1 MESIDFTHPLYL
13 HPLDTPG
20 TVLVSHQLTRIENYN
35 LCSRSIRIVLLV
47 KNKLRFINSNCARD
61 DFTELL
67 KSQWDR
73 CNTIILSWILNTVSA
88 DLSAG
93 LVFASTAALVWKDL
107 KERFNKVDGSRIFF
121 LHLEIALFTQDSS
134 SGSTPSVNR
143 AYSIVVQDESQRYL
157 SSGVSPLSDATVM
170 YSNSSNLRRGRLNV
184 FPPEFKFTK
193 TKETSSAMVANS
205 DQNDNHY
212 ESSPLTTPLA
222 RFLPRTS
229 IIVCWSSSTKMF
241 MILVMLLLPTLQD
254 LFNGKIMGISKKQ
267 GGLYILQSFGSFL
280 SDNGSKFFSKEC
292 SSLFSSFGIVH
303 QYSFI
308 DTPQQNVVFGCLGYA
323 TQTKPRDKL
332 FPRAI
337 PSIFMGYLD
346 TQKDVSSTPSNPP
359 NLYSQQSQSSPCH
372 SVGAPVSPTLVSSRS
387 SNVPVDHA
395 VRSFYLISD
404 HISYSHLPFHT
415 QSFISSTS
423 IVEPTS
429 YSDAIKNPLWD
440 TAMQEKIQA
449 LELNNTWCVVPLP
462 LGKVP
467 IGCKWVYKVK
477 FRSNGEVERYKARLV
492 TKGYNQRECVD
503 FVESFSPVAKL
514 VTLPQGFCSQREN
527 MVCRLQ
533 KSIYGLKE
541 GTNIV
546 VMLIYV
552 DDLLIIGNNAAMIE
566 ELKNVKLTSTD
577 YDSGLIENGEK
588 RIDDEVLQGEKEV
601 FQRCQL
607 TTFCDADWV
616 ACLMTRRSITGFCVK
631 LGNSLISWNS
641 KKHNTIARSSAEA
654 EYISMAMVAV
664 EIVWLR
670 GLLIE
675 LGVKDLQPARLYCD
689 SKAALQIATNPKE
702 TLGFDTLGPRGADPA
717 STRLPTALAA
727 SAAATS
733 QPKTPEDHIPAVH
746 ARLRGESPLVVRI
759 KDIDPCVNCLI
770 GKPSSMDKKCSNQI
784 ILNSE
789 VRQWAE
795 DLQRQEGDS
804 LQDDYVSDLASYA
817 SVSLKRNDMQDLR
830 NIWESWDSNKK
841 LQFYQT
847 YGDIPYL
854 LYVEVDDELL
864 RALVQFWNP
873 GYNCFTF
880 NKEDLVPTIEE
891 YTTLLHLE
899 GAVENRIYSKSIKT
913 QPFRVK
919 LAKIAGVR
927 EEWVASRTKQKGESE
942 GIAWTNIKELIQ
954 SHPDIKVR
962 FDLFALGIYGM
973 VIFPKVLGYI
983 EAAVID
989 LFEQLPKKIN
999 PVSAIL
1005 AETFRSLNACRRLG
1019 GGRFSGCTQL
1029 LYVWIRSHFW
1039 RTEKVSYRRFNT
1051 DYSPLKEFLEQEW
1064 LKEIKKDMW
1073 INAFRN
1079 LQSNDIVWRAP
1090 WQIQREFFY
1099 KCGDYN
1105 WIMLLGLWGGIGYAP
1120 LLVIRQYEGRQFVP
1134 ITAGLQSSEFAFHCK
1149 NYKRNIMEAVTAWKT
1164 TFCIRA
1170 KAAKEMLTPD
1180 YEEWRS
1186 VRKNENIP
1194 LPDQNEDISME
1205 DRIKVVPSEIEILRA
1220 EFEAEREGW
1229 SKELEQMRQDKAML
1243 GVDIDFHS
1251 SQCAML
1257 RKDKEKGEDE
1267 YRALQKNYQ
1276 ELYKS
1281 RKSSGPSQS
1290 TVQMTREL
1298 NIEKRQ
1304 VEDLKGKNNRLL
1316 KSLEKGK
1323 QKMEDFEVDRRE
1335 RIIKHKAEHREIMNE
1350 MQREWD
1356 RAKDLEEMKN
1366 DIFVK
1371 FEGEKNSMFKGFESE
1386 MNQLIAELEVRGQ
1399 KMEES
1404 NVEKEKWELERKNF
1418 NTRLEVEQEVAS
1430 NWMQRC
1436 RNKDVQ
1442 IQKLNQRTQEART
1455 KLEEDLDQSRNK
1467 NSEFNAYILQLEE
1480 SLFQEKVHLGPNDLK
1495 ESNEENASLR
1505 RRIRDLEKILHNC
1518 QVRITELE
1526 QTLEGTNEQWQKST
1540 EFYVERSE
1548 ERSNMVFE
1556 AMVQMSEVARY
1567 VGELAVEAKIIEHQ
1581 VDPVSKC
1588 GKKVSWLMKEIIE
1601 LNRKATPYLQAT
1613 KRIMDDK
1620 IQRIEE
1626 QHHKEQE
1633 EMRMKLEKIE
1643 ASIANSQDSMMK
1655 KIEDMFK
1662 RQAISGKMQENPV
1675 SFDQD
1680 PMYPLGFPPEPIY
1693 HSGATPIQIN
1703 ARTSALQE
1711 AKPHEDQQVDPASSS
1726 KIPLISDVKVGDLN
1740 TDHLIPDLN
1749 ELNEKQKAN
1758 EELTRQIKSL
1768 EERMKSV
1775 EITESF
1781 YGFDA
1786 SELSLVPD
1794 LILPIKFKAPEFDKY
1809 NGTTCPSSHITMFC
1823 RRMAGYVKDEKL
1835 LIHCFQDSLTGPALK
1850 WYTQLTKANIR
1861 SWKDLAK
1868 AFLEQYR
1875 HVTDMVPD
1883 RWTLQNLEKKNNETF
1898 RQYAQRWRDTAAQ
1911 VQPPLSEK
1919 EATVMF
1925 VHTLKAPYLNHLM
1938 GNATRNFADLV
1949 ISGELIEN
1957 VLKSGKIES
1966 NDGSSSKRPTYR
1978 KKENEVNNANSYS
1991 KDSSKS
1997 VTITQP
2003 RVKKEETN
2011 TNRAESRGS
2020 RKENER
2026 LSFTPL
2032 PVPYSEIYDSLLKA
2046 DVIRPYP
2053 LVPMQPPFPPWYD
2066 TKAHCVYHEGITGH
2080 SIENCLAFKRVV
2092 QNLINTGKLEFN
2104 TPSASSHPLPNHGVK
2119 NVNAIQEE
2127 NRKKAKTDIS
2137 EIKSPFVW
2145 IFQQLSLAG
2154 IIPQQFRPKQNEG
2167 KNYCEYHQEQGHK
2180 IQLCSEFRNLVQKL
2194 MNNREIEFFEE
2205 EPGRKENEVCSSED
2219 SKPSQRINDPVII
2232 NVKSST
2238 MIPAPIR
2245 PKVVITTPLPFPY
2258 KDTRRVPW
2266 NYTTNVSMI
2275 GGPVSLEKTKEKI
2288 QSLSTTSTSEAVSEV
2303 GFFTRSGRCY
2313 SPETSNASE
2322 QVKAKGKAVAIPQK
2336 VFEDE
2341 SLPAFNEPVTEKQ
2354 AQEFLK
2360 FLKHSEYSVVEQL
2373 HKQQARISILDL
2385 LMNSEAHRN
2394 ALMKIL
2400 NQTFIPEDISLN
2412 KLDRIVGH
2420 IAADNYITFTDDE
2433 IPEGGM
2439 GSVKALNITTHCHGH
2454 VLPGVLID
2462 NGSALNLMPLV
2473 TLQRMPLDQSHMKS
2487 YQNVVRAF
2495 DGTQREVLGKM
2506 EIPLLIGPV
2515 VYNIDFVVMDIH
2527 PTYNCLLGRPWIHS
2541 AGAVPS
2547 SLHQKLKFV
2556 VDGQLICVSAEEE
2569 IIASVTSDV
2578 PYIDTNDEAL
2588 ECSFRALEFVNA
2600 TFIAEGSKIPYPRLS
2615 DCTKMT
2621 VQQTLGIG
2629 AKAGKGLGKN
2639 LQGISV
2645 PVSIKMKKD
2654 RFGLGFKPNLQ
2665 QRNKEMKRRCEDR
2678 KAKLKGG
2685 EILWKHMS
2693 FPQLKTTF
2701 RSGGTINVEQQL
2713 VEAFKEEKLTKDQD
2727 IVEEAMNGLFINMI
2741 MNDNKTGK
2749 YLDRIRPCLPGETLT
2764 NWTTEDLPIVF
2775 NINAECHRVNSMF
2788 IPKFNPVINLEQP
2801 ICLEEIN
2808 GCEDE
2813 LECDVPT
2820 ELLRLVEKE
2829 DKQILPHK
2837 EEVETVNLG
2846 TDEKIKEVKIG
2857 TTLTVQIKQ
2866 ELINLLQE
2874 FKDIFAWSYQ
2884 DMPGLSTDIVI
2895 HKLPINPEY
2904 KPIQQKL
2911 RRMRPEML
2919 LQIKEEV
2926 MKQINA
2932 GFLQASKYPEWV
2944 ANIVPVPKKNGKV
2957 RMCVDYRDLNKASPK
2972 DSFPLP
2978 HIDTLVDNT
2987 AGHAWFSFMD
2997 GFSGY
3002 NQIKMNPEDME
3013 KTTFITM
3020 WGTFCYKVMPFGL
3033 KNAGATYQRAMVT
3046 LFHDMMHKEIEV
3058 YVDDMIAKSRTEEE
3072 HIQNLRKLFQ
3082 RLRKYQL
3089 KLNPAKCTFGVTSGK
3104 LLGFVVSKKGIEID
3118 PDKVKAIQDLPPPN
3132 TKKEFLMES
3141 PALTG
3146 RMARWQM
3153 LLSEFDIV
3161 YVNQKAIKGSVIAD
3175 FLASRV
3181 SNDYQPLNF
3190 NFPDEDLLCISM
3202 NEEVRTNDEFATWKL
3217 YFDGASNA
3225 LGRGIGAVLISPE
3238 NVYYP
3243 FTSRLEFFCTNNM
3256 AEYEACVM
3264 GLKAAIER
3272 KIKCLKIYGDSSLV
3286 VYQLRGEWETK
3297 DPKLLEYRNFTLELV
3312 KEFEKVTFNYLPRE
3326 ENQMADALATLAAMF
3341 QATKKVDMMPIKMQ
3355 VYEIPAHCY
3364 SVEEEVDGKPWY
3376 HDILEA
3382 RNVIEEVH
3390 SGICGTHANG
3400 LSMARKIMRYGYYWA
3415 TMYTDCIDYARKCHK
3430 CQIYADKIH
3439 VPPSPLHV
3447 MTAPWPFSMW
3457 GIDVIGAITPKA
3469 SNGHCFILVAIDY
3482 FTKWVEAASYT
3493 NIKRSTVCK
3502 FIKKEIIS
3510 RYGLPE
3516 RIITDNALNLNNKM
3530 MTELCA
3536 QFKIKHANSVA
3547 YRPKMNGAVEAA
3559 NKNIKRIITKTTETY
3574 KDWHEKLPFALY
3586 AYRTTVRTSTGA
3598 TPFSLV
3604 YGMEAVLPIEVEIPS
3619 LRILRE
3625 TKLDESEWIQ
3635 ARVDQLN
3642 LIEEK
3647 RLKAICHGQMYQKR
3661 MMKSHDKKVHPRE
3674 FQEGDLVLKKI
3685 LPIHKDFRGKWM
3697 PNWEGPY
3704 VVKKAFSGGALILA
3718 EMDGKIL
3725 KNPINSDSVKKY
3737 YA

>member
-1 MESIDFTHPLYL
+1 M
-13 HPLDTPG
+13 
-20 TVLVSHQLTRIENYN
+20 
-35 LCSRSIRIVLLV
+35 
-47 KNKLRFINSNCARD
+47 
-61 DFTELL
+61 
-67 KSQWDR
+67 
-73 CNTIILSWILNTVSA
+73 SWILV
-88 DLSAG
+88 LSEVELLIVLRHFRRHGVWYVAG
-93 LVFASTAALVWKDL
+93 RL
-107 KERFNKVDGSRIFF
+107 KMIMGRI
-121 LHLEIALFTQDSS
+121 I
-134 SGSTPSVNR
+134 
-143 AYSIVVQDESQRYL
+143 
-157 SSGVSPLSDATVM
+157 SPISPQTWEGFD
-170 YSNSSNLRRGRLNV
+170 RGRWLMFNRV
-184 FPPEFKFTK
+184 SGFEIKGRSEIDGRGWGWWNQSCRYHPHLVVPVVSSPE
-193 TKETSSAMVANS
+193 ANS
-205 DQNDNHY
+205 APVFDAFAGDDF
-212 ESSPLTTPLA
+212 
-222 RFLPRTS
+222 RVLP
-229 IIVCWSSSTKMF
+229 
-241 MILVMLLLPTLQD
+241 
-254 LFNGKIMGISKKQ
+254 N
-267 GGLYILQSFGSFL
+267 
-280 SDNGSKFFSKEC
+280 
-292 SSLFSSFGIVH
+292 
-303 QYSFI
+303 
-308 DTPQQNVVFGCLGYA
+308 
-323 TQTKPRDKL
+323 
-332 FPRAI
+332 
-337 PSIFMGYLD
+337 
-346 TQKDVSSTPSNPP
+346 
-359 NLYSQQSQSSPCH
+359 QQSQP
-372 SVGAPVSPTLVSSRS
+372 AAIFNSSRWIWFDPTVHS
-387 SNVPVDHA
+387 
-395 VRSFYLISD
+395 
-404 HISYSHLPFHT
+404 LP
-415 QSFISSTS
+415 
-423 IVEPTS
+423 E
-429 YSDAIKNPLWD
+429 
-440 TAMQEKIQA
+440 
-449 LELNNTWCVVPLP
+449 
-462 LGKVP
+462 
-467 IGCKWVYKVK
+467 
-477 FRSNGEVERYKARLV
+477 
-492 TKGYNQRECVD
+492 
-503 FVESFSPVAKL
+503 
-514 VTLPQGFCSQREN
+514 
-527 MVCRLQ
+527 
-533 KSIYGLKE
+533 
-541 GTNIV
+541 
-546 VMLIYV
+546 
-552 DDLLIIGNNAAMIE
+552 
-566 ELKNVKLTSTD
+566 
-577 YDSGLIENGEK
+577 
-588 RIDDEVLQGEKEV
+588 
-601 FQRCQL
+601 
-607 TTFCDADWV
+607 
-616 ACLMTRRSITGFCVK
+616 
-631 LGNSLISWNS
+631 
-641 KKHNTIARSSAEA
+641 
-654 EYISMAMVAV
+654 
-664 EIVWLR
+664 
-670 GLLIE
+670 
-675 LGVKDLQPARLYCD
+675 
-689 SKAALQIATNPKE
+689 E
-702 TLGFDTLGPRGADPA
+702 TLGYLYPRDTSQRRRCCFQKPSPPHQRSSLHHVYRRVQKAGR
-717 STRLPTALAA
+717 SRTRLPQTVSHHWESGDSPKSILRTGLRRTLVMAIKPSPHMQAEKPETEGEIQRNRKERKEKERRETYCHRRTPTATGSRQNLRNAEGR
-727 SAAATS
+727 SDLS
-733 QPKTPEDHIPAVH
+733 IRVKINFSGHQMRWPAVAFTAAH
-746 ARLRGESPLVVRI
+746 GGRPVIGFPPMREAREKAEKFVLSQI

-770 GKPSSMDKKCSNQI
+770 GKPSSMDKKGSNQV

-795 DLQRQEGDS
+795 NLQRQEGDS

-817 SVSLKRNDMQDLR
+817 SISLKRNDMQDLR
-830 NIWESWDSNKK
+830 SIWESWDSNKK

-854 LYVEVDDELL
+854 LYVEVDDELF
-864 RALVQFWNP
+864 RALIQFWNP
-873 GYNCFTF
+873 GYNCFTL

-891 YTTLLHLE
+891 YTTLLHIE
-899 GAVENRIYSKSIKT
+899 GALDNRIYSKSIKT

-927 EEWVASRTKQKGESE
+927 EEWVVSRTKQKGESE

-973 VIFPKVLGYI
+973 VIFPKVLGYV
-983 EAAVID
+983 EAAVVD

-999 PVSAIL
+999 PASAIL

-1064 LKEIKKDMW
+1064 PKEIKKDMW

-1090 WQIQREFFY
+1090 WQIQREFIY
-1099 KCGDYN
+1099 KCGNYN

-1134 ITAGLQSSEFAFHCK
+1134 VTAGLQSSEFAFHNK
-1149 NYKRNIMEAVTAWKT
+1149 NYKRSIMEAVTAWKT

-1220 EFEAEREGW
+1220 EFEAERKGW

-1243 GVDIDFHS
+1243 GVDIEFHS

-1281 RKSSGPSQS
+1281 RKASGSSQA
-1290 TVQMTREL
+1290 TIQMNKEL
-1298 NIEKRQ
+1298 NIEKRR
-1304 VEDLKGKNNRLL
+1304 VEDLKGKNSRLL
-1316 KSLEKGK
+1316 KNLEKGK

-1350 MQREWD
+1350 IQRERD

-1366 DIFVK
+1366 DILNK

-1404 NVEKEKWELERKNF
+1404 NIEKEKWELERKNF

-1430 NWMQRC
+1430 NWMRRC

-1480 SLFQEKVHLGPNDLK
+1480 SLFQEKVRLGPNDLK
-1495 ESNEENASLR
+1495 E
-1505 RRIRDLEKILHNC
+1505 I
-1518 QVRITELE
+1518 RITELE

-1567 VGELAVEAKIIEHQ
+1567 VGELAVEAKIIEHH
-1581 VDPVSKC
+1581 VDPVSK
-1588 GKKVSWLMKEIIE
+1588 
-1601 LNRKATPYLQAT
+1601 QAT
-1613 KRIMDDK
+1613 KRIMEDK

-1662 RQAISGKMQENPV
+1662 RQAIIGKMPENPV
-1675 SFDQD
+1675 SFDQES
-1680 PMYPLGFPPEPIY
+1680 MYPLGFPPEPIY
-1693 HSGATPIQIN
+1693 HSGTTPIQIN

-1711 AKPHEDQQVDPASSS
+1711 VKPHEDQQVDPASSS
-1726 KIPLISDVKVGDLN
+1726 KNPLISDVKIGDLN
-1740 TDHLIPDLN
+1740 TEHLIPDLN
-1749 ELNEKQKAN
+1749 ELNEKQKVN

-1768 EERMKSV
+1768 EERVKSV

-1809 NGTTCPSSHITMFC
+1809 DGTTCPSSHITMFC

-1850 WYTQLTKANIR
+1850 WYTQLTKASIR

-1919 EATVMF
+1919 EATVIF

-2011 TNRAESRGS
+2011 TNRADSRGS

-2032 PVPYSEIYDSLLKA
+2032 KVSYAEIYDSLLKA

-2104 TPSASSHPLPNHGVK
+2104 TSSASNHPLPNHGNK

-2145 IFQQLSLAG
+2145 VFQQLSLAG

-2180 IQLCSEFRNLVQKL
+2180 IQLCPEFRDLVQKL

-2205 EPGRKENEVCSSED
+2205 EPEKKEDDVCSSED

-2238 MIPAPIR
+2238 AVPAPIR

-2266 NYTTNVSMI
+2266 NYTTNVSMV
-2275 GGPVSLEKTKEKI
+2275 GGSVSLEKPKEKI
-2288 QSLSTTSTSEAVSEV
+2288 LSLGTTSTSEAVSEV

-2322 QVKAKGKAVAIPQK
+2322 QVKAKGKAMAIPQK
-2336 VFEDE
+2336 VFDDE
-2341 SLPAFNEPVTEKQ
+2341 SSPTYNEPVTEKQ

-2473 TLQRMPLDQSHMKS
+2473 TLQRIPLDQSHMKS
-2487 YQNVVRAF
+2487 YQNIVRAF
-2495 DGTQREVLGKM
+2495 DGTKKEVLGKM
-2506 EIPLLIGPV
+2506 DIPLLIDPV

-2527 PTYNCLLGRPWIHS
+2527 PIYNCLLGRPWIHS

-2629 AKAGKGLGKN
+2629 AKAG
-2639 LQGISV
+2639 
-2645 PVSIKMKKD
+2645 
-2654 RFGLGFKPNLQ
+2654 RGFKPNLQ
-2665 QRNKEMKRRCEDR
+2665 QKNKEMKRRCEDR

-2685 EILWKHMS
+2685 EILWKYMS

-2741 MNDNKTGK
+2741 MNDNKTGQ

-2775 NINAECHRVNSMF
+2775 NINAEFHHVNSMF

-2837 EEVETVNLG
+2837 EEVEIVNLG
-2846 TDEKIKEVKIG
+2846 TDEEMKEVKIG
-2857 TTLTVQIKQ
+2857 TTLTIQIKQ

-2904 KPIQQKL
+2904 KPVQQKL

-2932 GFLQASKYPEWV
+2932 GFLQAAKYPEWV

-3132 TKKEFLMES
+3132 TKKEVRGFLGRLNYISRFISQLTDKCDPMFKLLRKNNPEVWNEECQEALDIIKKYLSNAPILVSPMPDRPLILYLTVFENSMGCVLGQHDESGRKEKAIYYLSKKFTDCEIRYPPIQKLCCALVWTTRRLRQYMLYHTTWLISKLDPLKFLMES

-3146 RMARWQM
+3146 RMAR
-3153 LLSEFDIV
+3153 
-3161 YVNQKAIKGSVIAD
+3161 
-3175 FLASRV
+3175 
-3181 SNDYQPLNF
+3181 
-3190 NFPDEDLLCISM
+3190 
-3202 NEEVRTNDEFATWKL
+3202 
-3217 YFDGASNA
+3217 
-3225 LGRGIGAVLISPE
+3225 
-3238 NVYYP
+3238 
-3243 FTSRLEFFCTNNM
+3243 
-3256 AEYEACVM
+3256 
-3264 GLKAAIER
+3264 
-3272 KIKCLKIYGDSSLV
+3272 
-3286 VYQLRGEWETK
+3286 
-3297 DPKLLEYRNFTLELV
+3297 
-3312 KEFEKVTFNYLPRE
+3312 
-3326 ENQMADALATLAAMF
+3326 
-3341 QATKKVDMMPIKMQ
+3341 
-3355 VYEIPAHCY
+3355 
-3364 SVEEEVDGKPWY
+3364 
-3376 HDILEA
+3376 
-3382 RNVIEEVH
+3382 
-3390 SGICGTHANG
+3390 
-3400 LSMARKIMRYGYYWA
+3400 
-3415 TMYTDCIDYARKCHK
+3415 
-3430 CQIYADKIH
+3430 
-3439 VPPSPLHV
+3439 
-3447 MTAPWPFSMW
+3447 
-3457 GIDVIGAITPKA
+3457 
-3469 SNGHCFILVAIDY
+3469 
-3482 FTKWVEAASYT
+3482 
-3493 NIKRSTVCK
+3493 
-3502 FIKKEIIS
+3502 
-3510 RYGLPE
+3510 
-3516 RIITDNALNLNNKM
+3516 
-3530 MTELCA
+3530 
-3536 QFKIKHANSVA
+3536 
-3547 YRPKMNGAVEAA
+3547 
-3559 NKNIKRIITKTTETY
+3559 
-3574 KDWHEKLPFALY
+3574 
-3586 AYRTTVRTSTGA
+3586 
-3598 TPFSLV
+3598 
-3604 YGMEAVLPIEVEIPS
+3604 
-3619 LRILRE
+3619 
-3625 TKLDESEWIQ
+3625 
-3635 ARVDQLN
+3635 
-3642 LIEEK
+3642 
-3647 RLKAICHGQMYQKR
+3647 
-3661 MMKSHDKKVHPRE
+3661 
-3674 FQEGDLVLKKI
+3674 
-3685 LPIHKDFRGKWM
+3685 
-3697 PNWEGPY
+3697 
-3704 VVKKAFSGGALILA
+3704 
-3718 EMDGKIL
+3718 
-3725 KNPINSDSVKKY
+3725 
-3737 YA
+3737 

>member
-1 MESIDFTHPLYL
+1 MSSNPQRTHSLAFRVMRLCNPSFHVEPQLRLDPADLFVGEDMFDDPLVASNLSSLLSTHLSKSTDSSDISFADRYFLQHPSDAMGLWASPASSFSPNPSGPQCQGRLRLIWVLQFNFSAGSVVEIPLGSSNCFYL
-13 HPLDTPG
+13 RSGGGIHNYLYQIKFSSSGTEQVKAKRSNILGKLQITWRTNLGEPGGFQTQQILGTPPPVWSSDRSEEW
-20 TVLVSHQLTRIENYN
+20 VLVSHRT
-35 LCSRSIRIVLLV
+35 
-47 KNKLRFINSNCARD
+47 
-61 DFTELL
+61 T
-67 KSQWDR
+67 
-73 CNTIILSWILNTVSA
+73 
-88 DLSAG
+88 
-93 LVFASTAALVWKDL
+93 
-107 KERFNKVDGSRIFF
+107 
-121 LHLEIALFTQDSS
+121 
-134 SGSTPSVNR
+134 SG
-143 AYSIVVQDESQRYL
+143 D
-157 SSGVSPLSDATVM
+157 SPLSHGVDGWRW
-170 YSNSSNLRRGRLNV
+170 SFWSLRLGRG
-184 FPPEFKFTK
+184 
-193 TKETSSAMVANS
+193 SGGGG
-205 DQNDNHY
+205 
-212 ESSPLTTPLA
+212 ESS
-222 RFLPRTS
+222 
-229 IIVCWSSSTKMF
+229 
-241 MILVMLLLPTLQD
+241 
-254 LFNGKIMGISKKQ
+254 
-267 GGLYILQSFGSFL
+267 GGSR
-280 SDNGSKFFSKEC
+280 
-292 SSLFSSFGIVH
+292 VA
-303 QYSFI
+303 
-308 DTPQQNVVFGCLGYA
+308 LGY
-323 TQTKPRDKL
+323 
-332 FPRAI
+332 
-337 PSIFMGYLD
+337 
-346 TQKDVSSTPSNPP
+346 
-359 NLYSQQSQSSPCH
+359 H
-372 SVGAPVSPTLVSSRS
+372 
-387 SNVPVDHA
+387 
-395 VRSFYLISD
+395 
-404 HISYSHLPFHT
+404 
-415 QSFISSTS
+415 
-423 IVEPTS
+423 
-429 YSDAIKNPLWD
+429 
-440 TAMQEKIQA
+440 
-449 LELNNTWCVVPLP
+449 
-462 LGKVP
+462 
-467 IGCKWVYKVK
+467 
-477 FRSNGEVERYKARLV
+477 
-492 TKGYNQRECVD
+492 
-503 FVESFSPVAKL
+503 
-514 VTLPQGFCSQREN
+514 
-527 MVCRLQ
+527 
-533 KSIYGLKE
+533 
-541 GTNIV
+541 
-546 VMLIYV
+546 
-552 DDLLIIGNNAAMIE
+552 
-566 ELKNVKLTSTD
+566 
-577 YDSGLIENGEK
+577 
-588 RIDDEVLQGEKEV
+588 
-601 FQRCQL
+601 
-607 TTFCDADWV
+607 
-616 ACLMTRRSITGFCVK
+616 
-631 LGNSLISWNS
+631 
-641 KKHNTIARSSAEA
+641 
-654 EYISMAMVAV
+654 
-664 EIVWLR
+664 
-670 GLLIE
+670 
-675 LGVKDLQPARLYCD
+675 
-689 SKAALQIATNPKE
+689 
-702 TLGFDTLGPRGADPA
+702 TLG
-717 STRLPTALAA
+717 
-727 SAAATS
+727 
-733 QPKTPEDHIPAVH
+733 
-746 ARLRGESPLVVRI
+746 I
-759 KDIDPCVNCLI
+759 KGIDPCVNCLI
-770 GKPSSMDKKCSNQI
+770 GKPSSMDKKCSNQV

-804 LQDDYVSDLASYA
+804 LQDDYVSDFASYA
-817 SVSLKRNDMQDLR
+817 PVSLKRNDMQDLR
-830 NIWESWDSNKK
+830 SIWESWDSNKK

-854 LYVEVDDELL
+854 LYVEVDDELI
-864 RALVQFWNP
+864 RALIQFWNP
-873 GYNCFTF
+873 GYNCFTL

-891 YTTLLHLE
+891 YTTLLHIE
-899 GAVENRIYSKSIKT
+899 GALENLIYSKSIKT

-954 SHPDIKVR
+954 SHPYIKVR
-962 FDLFALGIYGM
+962 FDLFALGMYGM
-973 VIFPKVLGYI
+973 VIFPKVLGYV
-983 EAAVID
+983 EAAVVD

-999 PVSAIL
+999 PASAIL
-1005 AETFRSLNACRRLG
+1005 AETFRSLNACRKLG
-1019 GGRFSGCTQL
+1019 
-1029 LYVWIRSHFW
+1029 
-1039 RTEKVSYRRFNT
+1039 
-1051 DYSPLKEFLEQEW
+1051 
-1064 LKEIKKDMW
+1064 
-1073 INAFRN
+1073 
-1079 LQSNDIVWRAP
+1079 
-1090 WQIQREFFY
+1090 
-1099 KCGDYN
+1099 
-1105 WIMLLGLWGGIGYAP
+1105 
-1120 LLVIRQYEGRQFVP
+1120 GRQFVP
-1134 ITAGLQSSEFAFHCK
+1134 VTAGLQSSEFAFHSK

-1164 TFCIRA
+1164 TFCIQA

-1180 YEEWRS
+1180 YEKWRS

-1194 LPDQNEDISME
+1194 LPDQIEDISME

-1257 RKDKEKGEDE
+1257 RKDKEKGDDE
-1267 YRALQKNYQ
+1267 FIALQKNYQ

-1281 RKSSGPSQS
+1281 RKASGSSQA
-1290 TVQMTREL
+1290 TIQMTREL
-1298 NIEKRQ
+1298 NIEKRR
-1304 VEDLKGKNNRLL
+1304 VEDLKGKNSRLL

-1350 MQREWD
+1350 MQRERD

-1366 DIFVK
+1366 DIFNK
-1371 FEGEKNSMFKGFESE
+1371 FESEKNIMFKGFESE

-1399 KMEES
+1399 KIEES
-1404 NVEKEKWELERKNF
+1404 NIEKEKWELERKNF
-1418 NTRLEVEQEVAS
+1418 DTRLEIEQEVAR

-1480 SLFQEKVHLGPNDLK
+1480 SLFQEKVRLGPNDLK
-1495 ESNEENASLR
+1495 ESNEESASLR
-1505 RRIRDLEKILHNC
+1505 RRIRDLEKILNNC

-1526 QTLEGTNEQWQKST
+1526 QTLEGTNEQWQKLT
-1540 EFYVERSE
+1540 DFYVERGE

-1567 VGELAVEAKIIEHQ
+1567 VGELAVEAKIIEHH
-1581 VDPVSKC
+1581 VDPVSK
-1588 GKKVSWLMKEIIE
+1588 
-1601 LNRKATPYLQAT
+1601 QAT
-1613 KRIMDDK
+1613 KRIMEDK

-1626 QHHKEQE
+1626 QHNKEQA

-1643 ASIANSQDSMMK
+1643 ASIANSQDSMMQ

-1675 SFDQD
+1675 SFDQE
-1680 PMYPLGFPPEPIY
+1680 PIYPLGFPPEPIY
-1693 HSGATPIQIN
+1693 HSGTTPIQIN

-1711 AKPHEDQQVDPASSS
+1711 AKPHENQQVDPASSS
-1726 KIPLISDVKVGDLN
+1726 KNPLISYVKIGDLN
-1740 TDHLIPDLN
+1740 TDYLIPDLN
-1749 ELNEKQKAN
+1749 ELNEKQKVN

-1809 NGTTCPSSHITMFC
+1809 DGTTCPSSHITMFC
-1823 RRMAGYVKDEKL
+1823 RRMVGYVKDEKL
-1835 LIHCFQDSLTGPALK
+1835 LIHCFQDSLTGPTLK

-1919 EATVMF
+1919 EATVIF

-1966 NDGSSSKRPTYR
+1966 NEGSSSKRPTYR

-2011 TNRAESRGS
+2011 TNRAYSRGS

-2032 PVPYSEIYDSLLKA
+2032 PVPYVEIYDSLLKA

-2066 TKAHCVYHEGITGH
+2066 TKAHCVYHEGITGR

-2104 TPSASSHPLPNHGVK
+2104 TPSASNHPLPNHGDK

-2137 EIKSPFVW
+2137 EIKSPLVW
-2145 IFQQLSLAG
+2145 VFQQLSLAG

-2167 KNYCEYHQEQGHK
+2167 KNYCEYHQEKGHK
-2180 IQLCSEFRNLVQKL
+2180 IQLCPEFRDLVQKL

-2205 EPGRKENEVCSSED
+2205 EPRKKEDDVCSSKD

-2238 MIPAPIR
+2238 AIPAPIK

-2266 NYTTNVSMI
+2266 NYTTNVSMV
-2275 GGPVSLEKTKEKI
+2275 GGSVSLEKTEEKK
-2288 QSLSTTSTSEAVSEV
+2288 QSLGTTSKSEAVSEV

-2322 QVKAKGKAVAIPQK
+2322 QVKAKGKAMAIPQK

-2439 GSVKALNITTHCHGH
+2439 GSVKALNITTHCYGH

-2473 TLQRMPLDQSHMKS
+2473 TLQRMPVDQSHMKS

-2495 DGTQREVLGKM
+2495 DGTQKEVLGKM

-2515 VYNIDFVVMDIH
+2515 VYSIDFVVMDIH

-2556 VDGQLICVSAEEE
+2556 VDGQLICVGAEEE

-2578 PYIDTNDEAL
+2578 PYIDTNEDAL

-2645 PVSIKMKKD
+2645 PVKIKMKKD
-2654 RFGLGFKPNLQ
+2654 RFGLGFKPNFQ
-2665 QRNKEMKRRCEDR
+2665 QKNKEIKRRCEDR
-2678 KAKLKGG
+2678 KARLKGK
-2685 EILWKHMS
+2685 EILWEHMF
-2693 FPQLKTTF
+2693 FPQLKTIF
-2701 RSGGTINVEQQL
+2701 RSGGTINIEHQL

-2749 YLDRIRPCLPGETLT
+2749 YLDKIRPCFPGETLN

-2775 NINAECHRVNSMF
+2775 NINAECHHVNSMF
-2788 IPKFNPVINLEQP
+2788 IPKFNQEINLEQP

-2813 LECDVPT
+2813 PECDVPT

-2837 EEVETVNLG
+2837 EEMETVNLG
-2846 TDEKIKEVKIG
+2846 TDEEIKEVKIG
-2857 TTLTVQIKQ
+2857 TTLTIQIKQ

-2904 KPIQQKL
+2904 KPVQQKL

-3046 LFHDMMHKEIEV
+3046 LFHDMMHREIEV

-3089 KLNPAKCTFGVTSGK
+3089 KLNPVKCTFGVTSGK
-3104 LLGFVVSKKGIEID
+3104 LLGFVVSKKGTEID

-3132 TKKEFLMES
+3132 TKKEVRGFLGRLNYISRFIYLLTDKCDPVFKLLRKNNPEVWNEECQETLDIIKKYLSNAPILVSPMPDKPLILYLTVFENSMGCVLGQHDESGRKEKAIYYLSKKFTDCEIRYPPIQKLCCALVWATRRLRQYMLYHTTWLISKLDPLKFLMES

-3161 YVNQKAIKGSVIAD
+3161 YVNQKAIKGSVIAA

-3181 SNDYQPLNF
+3181 SDDYQPLNF

-3202 NEEVRTNDEFATWKL
+3202 NEEVRTNDAFATWKL

-3238 NVYYP
+3238 NIYYP

-3256 AEYEACVM
+3256 AEYEACAM

-3297 DPKLLEYRNFTLELV
+3297 DPKLLEYRNFILELV
-3312 KEFEKVTFNYLPRE
+3312 KEFERVSFNYLPRE

-3376 HDILEA
+3376 HDILQYIKNQSYPPNASEIDKRTLRRMAAGYFLDGEIMYRRSNDQMLLRCLNTSEA
-3382 RNVIEEVH
+3382 QNVIEEVH

-3415 TMYTDCIDYARKCHK
+3415 TMHTDCIDYAKKCHK

-3457 GIDVIGAITPKA
+3457 GIDVIGAITPKS

-3502 FIKKEIIS
+3502 FIKKEIVC

-3536 QFKIKHANSVA
+3536 QFKIKHPNSVA

-3604 YGMEAVLPIEVEIPS
+3604 YRMEAVLPIEVEIPS

-3642 LIEEK
+3642 LVEEK
-3647 RLKAICHGQMYQKR
+3647 RLKAIFHGQMYQKR

-3674 FQEGDLVLKKI
+3674 FQEGDLVLRKI

-3725 KNPINSDSVKKY
+3725 RNPINSDSVKKY

>member
-1 MESIDFTHPLYL
+1 MITLAMP
-13 HPLDTPG
+13 
-20 TVLVSHQLTRIENYN
+20 
-35 LCSRSIRIVLLV
+35 
-47 KNKLRFINSNCARD
+47 
-61 DFTELL
+61 TE
-67 KSQWDR
+67 
-73 CNTIILSWILNTVSA
+73 CNTYA
-88 DLSAG
+88 DID
-93 LVFASTAALVWKDL
+93 AAYKCL
-107 KERFNKVDGSRIFF
+107 KE
-121 LHLEIALFTQDSS
+121 
-134 SGSTPSVNR
+134 
-143 AYSIVVQDESQRYL
+143 
-157 SSGVSPLSDATVM
+157 
-170 YSNSSNLRRGRLNV
+170 
-184 FPPEFKFTK
+184 
-193 TKETSSAMVANS
+193 
-205 DQNDNHY
+205 
-212 ESSPLTTPLA
+212 
-222 RFLPRTS
+222 
-229 IIVCWSSSTKMF
+229 
-241 MILVMLLLPTLQD
+241 
-254 LFNGKIMGISKKQ
+254 
-267 GGLYILQSFGSFL
+267 
-280 SDNGSKFFSKEC
+280 
-292 SSLFSSFGIVH
+292 
-303 QYSFI
+303 
-308 DTPQQNVVFGCLGYA
+308 
-323 TQTKPRDKL
+323 
-332 FPRAI
+332 
-337 PSIFMGYLD
+337 
-346 TQKDVSSTPSNPP
+346 
-359 NLYSQQSQSSPCH
+359 
-372 SVGAPVSPTLVSSRS
+372 
-387 SNVPVDHA
+387 
-395 VRSFYLISD
+395 
-404 HISYSHLPFHT
+404 
-415 QSFISSTS
+415 
-423 IVEPTS
+423 
-429 YSDAIKNPLWD
+429 
-440 TAMQEKIQA
+440 
-449 LELNNTWCVVPLP
+449 
-462 LGKVP
+462 
-467 IGCKWVYKVK
+467 
-477 FRSNGEVERYKARLV
+477 
-492 TKGYNQRECVD
+492 
-503 FVESFSPVAKL
+503 
-514 VTLPQGFCSQREN
+514 
-527 MVCRLQ
+527 
-533 KSIYGLKE
+533 
-541 GTNIV
+541 
-546 VMLIYV
+546 
-552 DDLLIIGNNAAMIE
+552 
-566 ELKNVKLTSTD
+566 
-577 YDSGLIENGEK
+577 
-588 RIDDEVLQGEKEV
+588 
-601 FQRCQL
+601 
-607 TTFCDADWV
+607 
-616 ACLMTRRSITGFCVK
+616 
-631 LGNSLISWNS
+631 
-641 KKHNTIARSSAEA
+641 
-654 EYISMAMVAV
+654 EY
-664 EIVWLR
+664 
-670 GLLIE
+670 
-675 LGVKDLQPARLYCD
+675 GVKDEQLILCGQSVGSGPTVDLASRLPNLRGVVLHSPILSGMRVLYPVKRTYWFD
-689 SKAALQIATNPKE
+689 IYKATVGSDKIQRSRWCQKE
-702 TLGFDTLGPRGADPA
+702 TLGFDTLGPRGAAPA

-770 GKPSSMDKKCSNQI
+770 GKPSSMDKKCSSQV

-795 DLQRQEGDS
+795 YLQRQEGDS

-817 SVSLKRNDMQDLR
+817 SVSLKRNDLQDLR
-830 NIWESWDSNKK
+830 
-841 LQFYQT
+841 
-847 YGDIPYL
+847 
-854 LYVEVDDELL
+854 VDDELL

-899 GAVENRIYSKSIKT
+899 GALGNRIYSKSIKT

-973 VIFPKVLGYI
+973 VIFPKVLGYV
-983 EAAVID
+983 EAAVVD

-1064 LKEIKKDMW
+1064 PREIKKDMW

-1079 LQSNDIVWRAP
+1079 LQSNDVVWRAP

-1099 KCGDYN
+1099 RCGDYN

-1120 LLVIRQYEGRQFVP
+1120 LLIIRQYEGRQFVP
-1134 ITAGLQSSEFAFHCK
+1134 VTAGLQSSEFAFHSK
-1149 NYKRNIMEAVTAWKT
+1149 NYKRSI
-1164 TFCIRA
+1164 I
-1170 KAAKEMLTPD
+1170 
-1180 YEEWRS
+1180 
-1186 VRKNENIP
+1186 KNENIP

-1220 EFEAEREGW
+1220 EFEAERDGW

-1267 YRALQKNYQ
+1267 YRALQKDYQ

-1281 RKSSGPSQS
+1281 RKASGPSQS

-1298 NIEKRQ
+1298 NIEKRR
-1304 VEDLKGKNNRLL
+1304 VEDLKGKNSRLL

-1335 RIIKHKAEHREIMNE
+1335 RIIKHKAEHCEIMNE
-1350 MQREWD
+1350 MQRERD

-1404 NVEKEKWELERKNF
+1404 NIEKEKWELERKNF

-1455 KLEEDLDQSRNK
+1455 KLEEDLDHSRNK

-1480 SLFQEKVHLGPNDLK
+1480 SLFQEKVRLGPNDLK

-1588 GKKVSWLMKEIIE
+1588 GKK
-1601 LNRKATPYLQAT
+1601 
-1613 KRIMDDK
+1613 
-1620 IQRIEE
+1620 RIEE

-1662 RQAISGKMQENPV
+1662 RQAISGKMHENPV

-1680 PMYPLGFPPEPIY
+1680 PMYPLGFPSEPIY
-1693 HSGATPIQIN
+1693 HSG
-1703 ARTSALQE
+1703 
-1711 AKPHEDQQVDPASSS
+1711 
-1726 KIPLISDVKVGDLN
+1726 DLN
-1740 TDHLIPDLN
+1740 NDHLIPDLN
-1749 ELNEKQKAN
+1749 ELNEKQKVN

-1898 RQYAQRWRDTAAQ
+1898 RQYAQRWRDNAAQ

-1925 VHTLKAPYLNHLM
+1925 VHTLKAPYLSHLM

-1991 KDSSKS
+1991 KGSSKS

-2003 RVKKEETN
+2003 RVQKEETN

-2092 QNLINTGKLEFN
+2092 QNLINIGKLEFN
-2104 TPSASSHPLPNHGVK
+2104 TPSASSHPLPNHGDK

-2154 IIPQQFRPKQNEG
+2154 IIPQQFRQKQNEG
-2167 KNYCEYHQEQGHK
+2167 KNYCEYHQEKGHK
-2180 IQLCSEFRNLVQKL
+2180 IQLCPEFRNLVQKL

-2205 EPGRKENEVCSSED
+2205 EPGKKEDDVCSSED
-2219 SKPSQRINDPVII
+2219 SKPSQKINDPVII

-2238 MIPAPIR
+2238 AIPAPIR

-2266 NYTTNVSMI
+2266 NYTTNVSMV
-2275 GGPVSLEKTKEKI
+2275 GGPVSLEKTEEKI

-2341 SLPAFNEPVTEKQ
+2341 IPAFNEPVTEKQ

-2495 DGTQREVLGKM
+2495 DGTQKEVLGKM

-2588 ECSFRALEFVNA
+2588 ECSFRALEFVNT
-2600 TFIAEGSKIPYPRLS
+2600 TFVAEGRKIPYPRLS

-2629 AKAGKGLGKN
+2629 AKAGRGLGKN

-2645 PVSIKMKKD
+2645 PISIRMKKD

-2713 VEAFKEEKLTKDQD
+2713 VEAFKEEKLKKDQD

-2741 MNDNKTGK
+2741 TNDNKTGK

-2775 NINAECHRVNSMF
+2775 NINAECHSVNSMC
-2788 IPKFNPVINLEQP
+2788 IPKFNPVINLEHP

-2846 TDEKIKEVKIG
+2846 TDEEIKEVKIG
-2857 TTLTVQIKQ
+2857 TTLTFQIKQ

-2904 KPIQQKL
+2904 KPVQQKL

-2957 RMCVDYRDLNKASPK
+2957 RMCVDYKDLNKASPK

-3132 TKKEFLMES
+3132 TKKEVRGFLGRLNYISRFISQLTDKCDPVFKLLRKNNPEVWNEECQETLDIIKKYLSNAPILVSPMPDRPLILYLTVFENSMGCVLGQHDESGRKEKAIYYLSKKFTDCEVRYPPIQKLCCALVWTTRRLRQYMLYHTTWLISKLDPLKFLMET

-3181 SNDYQPLNF
+3181 SNDYQLLNF

-3264 GLKAAIER
+3264 
-3272 KIKCLKIYGDSSLV
+3272 
-3286 VYQLRGEWETK
+3286 
-3297 DPKLLEYRNFTLELV
+3297 V
-3312 KEFEKVTFNYLPRE
+3312 KEFERVTFNYLPRE

-3364 SVEEEVDGKPWY
+3364 NVEEEVDGKPWY
-3376 HDILEA
+3376 HDILQYIKNQSYPPNASEIDKRTLRRMAAGYFLDGEIMYRRSSDQMLLRCLNTSEA
-3382 RNVIEEVH
+3382 RNVMEEVH

-3502 FIKKEIIS
+3502 FIKKEIVC

-3625 TKLDESEWIQ
+3625 IKLDESEWIQ
-3635 ARVDQLN
+3635 ARFDQLN
-3642 LIEEK
+3642 LIEDK

-3685 LPIHKDFRGKWM
+3685 LPIHKDFRGK
-3697 PNWEGPY
+3697 
-3704 VVKKAFSGGALILA
+3704 
-3718 EMDGKIL
+3718 
-3725 KNPINSDSVKKY
+3725 
-3737 YA
+3737 

>member
-1 MESIDFTHPLYL
+1 MSIKLCTSQGKFPLVSRSGRIRKLLVEAKDATVSRMDLSSIPGGPEAFELAAKFCYGINIEITISNVAMLRCVSHFLEITEEFAEKNLEAQTEGNLKDVVLPNISSSITVLHRCENLLPVSEDINLVNRLIIAIANNACKEQLTSGLLKLGHNFPLKAMPKIEPEAQSDWWGKSLAILNLDFFQRVLTTLKSKGLKQDMISKTLINYTHNSLQGLVLRDHLQKKQRVIVEAIVSLLPTQSRKSSVPMAFLSSLLKTATASSASTSHEDDDEDNPMRDESEMAYDFDSPGSPKQSSILKVSKL
-13 HPLDTPG
+13 LDTYLAEAALDTNMMPSKFIA
-20 TVLVSHQLTRIENYN
+20 LAELLPDHP
-35 LCSRSIRIVLLV
+35 RIVSDGLYRAVDIFLKV
-47 KNKLRFINSNCARD
+47 SVSQENTNKLCKTIDCQKLSQEACSHAAQNERLPVQMAVQVLYFEQIRLRNAMNGGHNQFFFGAINGR
-61 DFTELL
+61 
-67 KSQWDR
+67 
-73 CNTIILSWILNTVSA
+73 
-88 DLSAG
+88 
-93 LVFASTAALVWKDL
+93 
-107 KERFNKVDGSRIFF
+107 
-121 LHLEIALFTQDSS
+121 SS
-134 SGSTPSVNR
+134 SGAGRGAISPRDNYASVRRENR
-143 AYSIVVQDESQRYL
+143 ELKLEVARMRRRLTDLEKDHVSMKQELVRSHPANKIFKSFTKKL
-157 SSGVSPLSDATVM
+157 SKL
-170 YSNSSNLRRGRLNV
+170 NSLFRINNVKTIGGTRGR
-184 FPPEFKFTK
+184 
-193 TKETSSAMVANS
+193 
-205 DQNDNHY
+205 
-212 ESSPLTTPLA
+212 
-222 RFLPRTS
+222 
-229 IIVCWSSSTKMF
+229 
-241 MILVMLLLPTLQD
+241 
-254 LFNGKIMGISKKQ
+254 
-267 GGLYILQSFGSFL
+267 
-280 SDNGSKFFSKEC
+280 
-292 SSLFSSFGIVH
+292 
-303 QYSFI
+303 
-308 DTPQQNVVFGCLGYA
+308 
-323 TQTKPRDKL
+323 
-332 FPRAI
+332 
-337 PSIFMGYLD
+337 
-346 TQKDVSSTPSNPP
+346 
-359 NLYSQQSQSSPCH
+359 
-372 SVGAPVSPTLVSSRS
+372 
-387 SNVPVDHA
+387 
-395 VRSFYLISD
+395 
-404 HISYSHLPFHT
+404 
-415 QSFISSTS
+415 
-423 IVEPTS
+423 
-429 YSDAIKNPLWD
+429 
-440 TAMQEKIQA
+440 
-449 LELNNTWCVVPLP
+449 
-462 LGKVP
+462 
-467 IGCKWVYKVK
+467 
-477 FRSNGEVERYKARLV
+477 
-492 TKGYNQRECVD
+492 
-503 FVESFSPVAKL
+503 
-514 VTLPQGFCSQREN
+514 
-527 MVCRLQ
+527 
-533 KSIYGLKE
+533 
-541 GTNIV
+541 
-546 VMLIYV
+546 
-552 DDLLIIGNNAAMIE
+552 
-566 ELKNVKLTSTD
+566 
-577 YDSGLIENGEK
+577 
-588 RIDDEVLQGEKEV
+588 
-601 FQRCQL
+601 RC
-607 TTFCDADWV
+607 
-616 ACLMTRRSITGFCVK
+616 
-631 LGNSLISWNS
+631 
-641 KKHNTIARSSAEA
+641 
-654 EYISMAMVAV
+654 Y
-664 EIVWLR
+664 
-670 GLLIE
+670 
-675 LGVKDLQPARLYCD
+675 
-689 SKAALQIATNPKE
+689 
-702 TLGFDTLGPRGADPA
+702 
-717 STRLPTALAA
+717 LAA

-733 QPKTPEDHIPAVH
+733 QPKAPEAPTPAVH
-746 ARLRGESPLVVRI
+746 AMATGI

-770 GKPSSMDKKCSNQI
+770 GKPSSMDKKCSNQV

-795 DLQRQEGDS
+795 DLQRREGDS

-817 SVSLKRNDMQDLR
+817 PVSLKRNDMQDLR
-830 NIWESWDSNKK
+830 SIWESWDSNKK

-864 RALVQFWNP
+864 RALIQFWNP
-873 GYNCFTF
+873 GYNCFTL

-891 YTTLLHLE
+891 YTTLLHID
-899 GAVENRIYSKSIKT
+899 GALENRIYSKSIKT

-942 GIAWTNIKELIQ
+942 GIAWTNIRELIQ

-973 VIFPKVLGYI
+973 VIFPKVLGYV
-983 EAAVID
+983 EAAVVD

-999 PVSAIL
+999 PASAIL
-1005 AETFRSLNACRRLG
+1005 AETFRSLNACRKLG
-1019 GGRFSGCTQL
+1019 GGRFSGYTQL

-1039 RTEKVSYRRFNT
+1039 KTEKVSYRRFNT

-1064 LKEIKKDMW
+1064 PKEIKKDMW

-1090 WQIQREFFY
+1090 WQIQREFIY
-1099 KCGDYN
+1099 KCGNYN

-1120 LLVIRQYEGRQFVP
+1120 LLVIRQYE
-1134 ITAGLQSSEFAFHCK
+1134 
-1149 NYKRNIMEAVTAWKT
+1149 
-1164 TFCIRA
+1164 A

-1186 VRKNENIP
+1186 DRKNENIP

-1205 DRIKVVPSEIEILRA
+1205 DHIKVVPSEIEILRA

-1243 GVDIDFHS
+1243 GVDIEFHS

-1257 RKDKEKGEDE
+1257 RKDKEKGDDE

-1276 ELYKS
+1276 KLYKS
-1281 RKSSGPSQS
+1281 RKASGSSQA
-1290 TVQMTREL
+1290 TIQMTREL
-1298 NIEKRQ
+1298 NIEKRR
-1304 VEDLKGKNNRLL
+1304 VEDLKGKNSHLL

-1335 RIIKHKAEHREIMNE
+1335 RIIKHKAEYRKIMNE
-1350 MQREWD
+1350 MQRERD
-1356 RAKDLEEMKN
+1356 RVKDVEEMKN
-1366 DIFVK
+1366 DIFNK
-1371 FEGEKNSMFKGFESE
+1371 FEGEKNIMFKGFESE

-1418 NTRLEVEQEVAS
+1418 NTRLEVEQEVAR
-1430 NWMQRC
+1430 NWMRRC

-1455 KLEEDLDQSRNK
+1455 KLEENLDQSRNK

-1480 SLFQEKVHLGPNDLK
+1480 PLFQEKVRLGPNDLK

-1526 QTLEGTNEQWQKST
+1526 QTLEGTNEQWKKST
-1540 EFYVERSE
+1540 EFYGERSE

-1567 VGELAVEAKIIEHQ
+1567 VGELAVEAKIIEHH

-1588 GKKVSWLMKEIIE
+1588 GKKC
-1601 LNRKATPYLQAT
+1601 
-1613 KRIMDDK
+1613 
-1620 IQRIEE
+1620 IEE

-1643 ASIANSQDSMMK
+1643 ASIANSQNSMMQ

-1662 RQAISGKMQENPV
+1662 RQAIIGKMPENPV
-1675 SFDQD
+1675 SLDQE
-1680 PMYPLGFPPEPIY
+1680 PIYPLGFPPEPIY
-1693 HSGATPIQIN
+1693 HSGNTPIQIN

-1711 AKPHEDQQVDPASSS
+1711 AKPHEDQQVNPASSS
-1726 KIPLISDVKVGDLN
+1726 KNPLIFDVKIGDLN
-1740 TDHLIPDLN
+1740 TEHLIPDLN
-1749 ELNEKQKAN
+1749 ELNEKQKVN
-1758 EELTRQIKSL
+1758 EELTRQIKNL

-1809 NGTTCPSSHITMFC
+1809 DGTTCPSSHITMFC

-1919 EATVMF
+1919 EATVIF

-1991 KDSSKS
+1991 KDSSK
-1997 VTITQP
+1997 I
-2003 RVKKEETN
+2003 
-2011 TNRAESRGS
+2011 
-2020 RKENER
+2020 
-2026 LSFTPL
+2026 
-2032 PVPYSEIYDSLLKA
+2032 PYAEIYDSLLKA

-2066 TKAHCVYHEGITGH
+2066 TNAHCVYHEGITGH

-2104 TPSASSHPLPNHGVK
+2104 TPSASNHPLPNHGDK

-2145 IFQQLSLAG
+2145 VFQQFSLAG

-2167 KNYCEYHQEQGHK
+2167 KNYCEYHQEKGHK
-2180 IQLCSEFRNLVQKL
+2180 IQLCPEFRDLVQKL

-2205 EPGRKENEVCSSED
+2205 EPGKKEDDVCSSED
-2219 SKPSQRINDPVII
+2219 SKPSQRTNDPVII
-2232 NVKSST
+2232 NVKSSKV
-2238 MIPAPIR
+2238 IPAPIK

-2266 NYTTNVSMI
+2266 NYSTNISMV
-2275 GGPVSLEKTKEKI
+2275 GGSDSLEKTEEKK
-2288 QSLSTTSTSEAVSEV
+2288 QSLGTTSTSEAISEV

-2322 QVKAKGKAVAIPQK
+2322 QVKAKGKAMAIPQK
-2336 VFEDE
+2336 VVDNE
-2341 SLPAFNEPVTEKQ
+2341 SPPAFNEPVTEKQ

-2473 TLQRMPLDQSHMKS
+2473 TLQRMPVDQSHMKS

-2495 DGTQREVLGKM
+2495 DGTQKEVLGKM

-2556 VDGQLICVSAEEE
+2556 VDGQLICVGAEEE

-2578 PYIDTNDEAL
+2578 PYIDTNDDAL

-2600 TFIAEGSKIPYPRLS
+2600 TFIAEGNKIPYPRLS

-2645 PVSIKMKKD
+2645 PISIKMKKD
-2654 RFGLGFKPNLQ
+2654 RFGLGFKPNFQ
-2665 QRNKEMKRRCEDR
+2665 QKNKEMKRRCEDR

-2693 FPQLKTTF
+2693 FPQLKTIF

-2727 IVEEAMNGLFINMI
+2727 IVKEAMNGLFINMI

-2749 YLDRIRPCLPGETLT
+2749 YLDRIRPCLPRETLT

-2775 NINAECHRVNSMF
+2775 NINAECHRVNSMC
-2788 IPKFNPVINLEQP
+2788 IPKFNPLINLEQP

-2837 EEVETVNLG
+2837 EEIETVNLG
-2846 TDEKIKEVKIG
+2846 TDEEIKEVKIG
-2857 TTLTVQIKQ
+2857 TTLTIQIKQ

-2904 KPIQQKL
+2904 KPVQQKL

-2932 GFLQASKYPEWV
+2932 GFLQTSKYPEWV

-3020 WGTFCYKVMPFGL
+3020 WGTFCYKVMSFGL

-3072 HIQNLRKLFQ
+3072 HIQNLRNLFQ

-3118 PDKVKAIQDLPPPN
+3118 PDK
-3132 TKKEFLMES
+3132 
-3141 PALTG
+3141 
-3146 RMARWQM
+3146 
-3153 LLSEFDIV
+3153 
-3161 YVNQKAIKGSVIAD
+3161 
-3175 FLASRV
+3175 
-3181 SNDYQPLNF
+3181 PLNF

-3238 NVYYP
+3238 NIYYP

-3272 KIKCLKIYGDSSLV
+3272 KIKFLKIYGDSSLV

-3312 KEFEKVTFNYLPRE
+3312 KEFERVTFNYLPRE

-3376 HDILEA
+3376 HDILQYIKNQSYPPNASEIDKRTLRRMAAGYFLDGEIMYRRSNDQMLLRCLNTSEA
-3382 RNVIEEVH
+3382 RNVIEE
-3390 SGICGTHANG
+3390 
-3400 LSMARKIMRYGYYWA
+3400 
-3415 TMYTDCIDYARKCHK
+3415 
-3430 CQIYADKIH
+3430 
-3439 VPPSPLHV
+3439 
-3447 MTAPWPFSMW
+3447 

-3502 FIKKEIIS
+3502 FIKKEIVC

-3586 AYRTTVRTSTGA
+3586 AYRTTVQTSTGA

-3625 TKLDESEWIQ
+3625 IKLDESEWIQ

-3642 LIEEK
+3642 LVEEK

-3674 FQEGDLVLKKI
+3674 FQEGNLEAFPPHQVQVEQLYSFQPI
-3685 LPIHKDFRGKWM
+3685 LDSIFSTHQEHTSGHSNVALCHKLQEPYRSFLSIWHFMYMFINRSTLFLDF
-3697 PNWEGPY
+3697 
-3704 VVKKAFSGGALILA
+3704 KKAIISLSM
-3718 EMDGKIL
+3718 EKHQHMEETE
-3725 KNPINSDSVKKY
+3725 
-3737 YA
+3737 

>member
-1 MESIDFTHPLYL
+1 MVTRTVDLRS
-13 HPLDTPG
+13 DT
-20 TVLVSHQLTRIENYN
+20 V
-35 LCSRSIRIVLLV
+35 
-47 KNKLRFINSNCARD
+47 
-61 DFTELL
+61 
-67 KSQWDR
+67 
-73 CNTIILSWILNTVSA
+73 
-88 DLSAG
+88 
-93 LVFASTAALVWKDL
+93 
-107 KERFNKVDGSRIFF
+107 
-121 LHLEIALFTQDSS
+121 
-134 SGSTPSVNR
+134 
-143 AYSIVVQDESQRYL
+143 
-157 SSGVSPLSDATVM
+157 
-170 YSNSSNLRRGRLNV
+170 
-184 FPPEFKFTK
+184 
-193 TKETSSAMVANS
+193 
-205 DQNDNHY
+205 
-212 ESSPLTTPLA
+212 
-222 RFLPRTS
+222 
-229 IIVCWSSSTKMF
+229 
-241 MILVMLLLPTLQD
+241 
-254 LFNGKIMGISKKQ
+254 
-267 GGLYILQSFGSFL
+267 
-280 SDNGSKFFSKEC
+280 
-292 SSLFSSFGIVH
+292 
-303 QYSFI
+303 
-308 DTPQQNVVFGCLGYA
+308 
-323 TQTKPRDKL
+323 TKPTEAMRV
-332 FPRAI
+332 A
-337 PSIFMGYLD
+337 M
-346 TQKDVSSTPSNPP
+346 
-359 NLYSQQSQSSPCH
+359 
-372 SVGAPVSPTLVSSRS
+372 A
-387 SNVPVDHA
+387 
-395 VRSFYLISD
+395 
-404 HISYSHLPFHT
+404 
-415 QSFISSTS
+415 
-423 IVEPTS
+423 
-429 YSDAIKNPLWD
+429 
-440 TAMQEKIQA
+440 TAE
-449 LELNNTWCVVPLP
+449 
-462 LGKVP
+462 
-467 IGCKWVYKVK
+467 
-477 FRSNGEVERYKARLV
+477 
-492 TKGYNQRECVD
+492 
-503 FVESFSPVAKL
+503 
-514 VTLPQGFCSQREN
+514 
-527 MVCRLQ
+527 
-533 KSIYGLKE
+533 
-541 GTNIV
+541 
-546 VMLIYV
+546 V
-552 DDLLIIGNNAAMIE
+552 DD
-566 ELKNVKLTSTD
+566 D
-577 YDSGLIENGEK
+577 
-588 RIDDEVLQGEKEV
+588 VL
-601 FQRCQL
+601 
-607 TTFCDADWV
+607 
-616 ACLMTRRSITGFCVK
+616 
-631 LGNSLISWNS
+631 
-641 KKHNTIARSSAEA
+641 
-654 EYISMAMVAV
+654 
-664 EIVWLR
+664 
-670 GLLIE
+670 
-675 LGVKDLQPARLYCD
+675 
-689 SKAALQIATNPKE
+689 
-702 TLGFDTLGPRGADPA
+702 GADPTA
-717 STRLPTALAA
+717 VQLESEVAMIMGKEAGLFVPSGTMGNLISVLVHCDIRGSEVILGDNSHTHIYENGGISTIGGVHPRPVKNSDDGTMDINSIEAVIRDPRGDIVYPTTRLICLENSHAKSQPPPHCQVVQWPTADA

-733 QPKTPEDHIPAVH
+733 RMEDLEDQRRPSTP
-746 ARLRGESPLVVRI
+746 RLRASYRI
-759 KDIDPCVNCLI
+759 KDIDPCVNSLMENLHPWI
-770 GKPSSMDKKCSNQI
+770 KGFKSS
-784 ILNSE
+784 NSKL
-789 VRQWAE
+789 RI
-795 DLQRQEGDS
+795 
-804 LQDDYVSDLASYA
+804 
-817 SVSLKRNDMQDLR
+817 SLKRNDLQDLR
-830 NIWESWDSNKK
+830 GIWESWDSNKK

-899 GAVENRIYSKSIKT
+899 GALESRIYSKSIKT

-942 GIAWTNIKELIQ
+942 GIAWTNIRELIQ
-954 SHPDIKVR
+954 SHPDAKVR

-973 VIFPKVLGYI
+973 VIFPKAALGYI
-983 EAAVID
+983 EAAVVD

-1064 LKEIKKDMW
+1064 PKEIKKEICGLMPFE
-1073 INAFRN
+1073 ICKAMMLFG
-1079 LQSNDIVWRAP
+1079 AP
-1090 WQIQREFFY
+1090 RGKY
-1099 KCGDYN
+1099 KGSSVTD
-1105 WIMLLGLWGGIGYAP
+1105 
-1120 LLVIRQYEGRQFVP
+1120 V
-1134 ITAGLQSSEFAFHCK
+1134 SSEFAFHSK
-1149 NYKRNIMEAVTAWKT
+1149 NYKRSIMEAVTAWKT
-1164 TFCIRA
+1164 IFCIRA

-1194 LPDQNEDISME
+1194 LPDQNEDIPME

-1220 EFEAEREGW
+1220 EFEAERDGW
-1229 SKELEQMRQDKAML
+1229 SKELEQMKQDKAML

-1267 YRALQKNYQ
+1267 YRALQKDYQ
-1276 ELYKS
+1276 KLYKS
-1281 RKSSGPSQS
+1281 RKASGPGQS

-1298 NIEKRQ
+1298 NIEKRR
-1304 VEDLKGKNNRLL
+1304 VEDLKGKNSRLL

-1323 QKMEDFEVDRRE
+1323 QKMEDFEADRRE

-1350 MQREWD
+1350 MQRERD
-1356 RAKDLEEMKN
+1356 RAKDLEEIKN

-1371 FEGEKNSMFKGFESE
+1371 FESEKNIMFKGFESE

-1404 NVEKEKWELERKNF
+1404 NVEKEKWELEKKNF

-1480 SLFQEKVHLGPNDLK
+1480 SLFQEKVRLGPNDLK

-1526 QTLEGTNEQWQKST
+1526 QTLEGTTERWQKST

-1567 VGELAVEAKIIEHQ
+1567 VGELAVEAEIIEHH

-1588 GKKVSWLMKEIIE
+1588 GKK
-1601 LNRKATPYLQAT
+1601 
-1613 KRIMDDK
+1613 
-1620 IQRIEE
+1620 RIEE

-1662 RQAISGKMQENPV
+1662 RQATSGKMQENPV

-1680 PMYPLGFPPEPIY
+1680 PMYPLGFPPESIY
-1693 HSGATPIQIN
+1693 HSGTTPIQIN

-1711 AKPHEDQQVDPASSS
+1711 VKSHEDQQVDPASSS
-1726 KIPLISDVKVGDLN
+1726 KNPLISDVKIGDLN
-1740 TDHLIPDLN
+1740 TEHLIPDLN
-1749 ELNEKQKAN
+1749 ELNEKQKVN

-2032 PVPYSEIYDSLLKA
+2032 PVPYAEIYDSLLKA

-2066 TKAHCVYHEGITGH
+2066 TKAHCIYHEGITGH

-2104 TPSASSHPLPNHGVK
+2104 TPSASSHPLPNHGDK

-2145 IFQQLSLAG
+2145 IFQQLSLAS
-2154 IIPQQFRPKQNEG
+2154 IIPQQFRPEQSEG
-2167 KNYCEYHQEQGHK
+2167 KNYCEYHQEKGHK
-2180 IQLCSEFRNLVQKL
+2180 IQLCPEFRNLVQKL

-2205 EPGRKENEVCSSED
+2205 EPGKKENDVCSSED
-2219 SKPSQRINDPVII
+2219 SKPNQRINDPVII

-2238 MIPAPIR
+2238 G
-2245 PKVVITTPLPFPY
+2245 TLELYYQCFNG
-2258 KDTRRVPW
+2258 RRICFSRK
-2266 NYTTNVSMI
+2266 TE
-2275 GGPVSLEKTKEKI
+2275 EKK
-2288 QSLSTTSTSEAVSEV
+2288 QSLSTTSASEAVSEV

-2495 DGTQREVLGKM
+2495 DGTQKEVLGKM

-2588 ECSFRALEFVNA
+2588 ECSFRALEFVNT
-2600 TFIAEGSKIPYPRLS
+2600 TFVAEGSKIPYPRLS

-2629 AKAGKGLGKN
+2629 AKAGRGLGKN

-2645 PVSIKMKKD
+2645 PISIKMKKD
-2654 RFGLGFKPNLQ
+2654 RFGLGFKPNFQ
-2665 QRNKEMKRRCEDR
+2665 QKNKEMKRRCEDR

-2693 FPQLKTTF
+2693 FPQLRTTF

-2713 VEAFKEEKLTKDQD
+2713 VEAFKEEKLMKDQD

-2741 MNDNKTGK
+2741 ANNNKTGK
-2749 YLDRIRPCLPGETLT
+2749 YLDMIRPCLPGETLT
-2764 NWTTEDLPIVF
+2764 NWIAEDLPIVF

-2837 EEVETVNLG
+2837 EEVETMNLG
-2846 TDEKIKEVKIG
+2846 TDEEIKEVKIG

-2904 KPIQQKL
+2904 KSIQQKL

-3058 YVDDMIAKSRTEEE
+3058 YVDDMIAKSKTEEEE

-3132 TKKEFLMES
+3132 TKKEVRGFLGRLNYISRFISQLTDKCDPVFKLLRKNNPEVWNEECQETLDIIKKYLSNAPILVSPMPDRPLILYLTVLENSMGCVLGQHDESGKKEKAIYYLSKKFTDCEVRYPSIQKLCCALVWTTRRLRQYMLYHTTWLISKLDPLKFLMES

-3190 NFPDEDLLCISM
+3190 NFPDEDLLCVSM
-3202 NEEVRTNDEFATWKL
+3202 NEEVKTNDEFACWKL

-3272 KIKCLKIYGDSSLV
+3272 KIKSLKIYRDSSLV

-3312 KEFEKVTFNYLPRE
+3312 KEFERVTFNYLPRE

-3376 HDILEA
+3376 HDILQYIKNQSYPPNASEIDKRTLRRMAAGYFLDGKIMYRRSSDQMLLRCLNTSEA

-3390 SGICGTHANG
+3390 NGICGTHANG

-3415 TMYTDCIDYARKCHK
+3415 TMYTNCIDYARKCHK

-3502 FIKKEIIS
+3502 FIKKEIVC

-3530 MTELCA
+3530 MTELCT

-3704 VVKKAFSGGALILA
+3704 VHLLEVFFELSDLVGQNIASSG
-3718 EMDGKIL
+3718 
-3725 KNPINSDSVKKY
+3725 SVL
-3737 YA
+3737 